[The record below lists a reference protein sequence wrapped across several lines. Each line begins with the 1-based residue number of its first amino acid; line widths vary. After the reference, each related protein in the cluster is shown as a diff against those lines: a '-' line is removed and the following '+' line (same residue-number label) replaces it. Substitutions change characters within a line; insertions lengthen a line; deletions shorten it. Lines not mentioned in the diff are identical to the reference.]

1 MAAAQAAMADA
12 MAGGE
17 EPAGGNAEAAAAERQ
32 AAGELREMGEE
43 LEEEGVDS
51 RSIEALARAI
61 EEASTRLER
70 GLSGA
75 RTESDLRTLARRLAD
90 LGRMIERQES
100 ERRRSETAR
109 AFIPAA
115 PPPLEDRVTAPV
127 LDPDAALAP
136 WAGTLPAGTL
146 EAARRYLERL
156 AEEGVRARGSER

>member
-1 MAAAQAAMADA
+1 
-12 MAGGE
+12 MAGGD

-32 AAGELREMGEE
+32 TAGELREMGEA
-43 LEEEGVDS
+43 LEEEGVDA

-75 RTESDLRTLARRLAD
+75 RTESELRTLARRLAD
-90 LGRMIERQES
+90 IGRMIERQES

-109 AFIPAA
+109 SFVPAT
-115 PPPLEDRVTAPV
+115 PPALEERVTAPV
-127 LDPDAALAP
+127 LDPEAALAP
-136 WAGTLPAGTL
+136 WAGTLPAESL

-156 AEEGVRARGSER
+156 AEEGVRARGSEQ